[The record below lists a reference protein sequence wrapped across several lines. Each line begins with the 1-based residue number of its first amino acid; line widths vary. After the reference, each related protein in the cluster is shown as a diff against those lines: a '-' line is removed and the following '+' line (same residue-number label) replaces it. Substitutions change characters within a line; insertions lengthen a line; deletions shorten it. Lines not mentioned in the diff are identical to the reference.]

1 MAKEFNTSVTN
12 AQTSLALTERLR
24 KGYKVGGLVYFV
36 PVVPGSFLVLDFCK
50 YGPRKSWKFNGTVVY
65 KPCMQISK

>member
-36 PVVPGSFLVLDFCK
+36 PVVPG
-50 YGPRKSWKFNGTVVY
+50 
-65 KPCMQISK
+65 